1 MANIVD
7 QEAVAIAPAGH
18 VKVVSGSPV
27 VVPEGL
33 VEKEITSTA
42 IVGETEG
49 VADYEEAERLPESG
63 IPVEFFARTRNGLDW
78 LSWIG
83 IEFGVRDSEFC
94 GWESEASGK
103 QADLDEWGAK
113 IGWKECVLGR
123 SGERGCG
130 GRVSR

>member
-49 VADYEEAERLPESG
+49 VADNEEAEGLPQSG
-63 IPVEFFARTRNGLDW
+63 LPVESFRRTW
-78 LSWIG
+78 
-83 IEFGVRDSEFC
+83 
-94 GWESEASGK
+94 SG
-103 QADLDEWGAK
+103 
-113 IGWKECVLGR
+113 
-123 SGERGCG
+123 
-130 GRVSR
+130 